1 MNNEISKYLY
11 DIKSSIDSIEDFL
24 GNERNFDKYKSN
36 RMLKRAIEREYEI
49 IGEALNRITKIDP
62 DIAISDI
69 RKIISLRN
77 RVIHGY
83 DIVDDTIIWGIIV
96 KYMPRLKKEI
106 SDLLKSE

>member
-1 MNNEISKYLY
+1 
-11 DIKSSIDSIEDFL
+11 
-24 GNERNFDKYKSN
+24 
-36 RMLKRAIEREYEI
+36 MLKRAIEREYEI

-62 DIAISDI
+62 DIEISDI

-96 KYMPRLKKEI
+96 KYMPILKKEI
-106 SDLLKSE
+106 YDLLKSE

>member
-1 MNNEISKYLY
+1 M
-11 DIKSSIDSIEDFL
+11 

-62 DIAISDI
+62 DIEISDI

-96 KYMPRLKKEI
+96 KYMPILKKEI
-106 SDLLKSE
+106 YDLLKSE